1 MKPYNRGRGI
11 KYALGEVSVV
21 TNNTTSYSPRSS
33 LLLLLIFRTATI
45 WARQH
50 LPTLKAKQKQSLTI
64 WLPTQ
69 TQLPKTKMYPRM
81 HYAGYAT
88 KTEQRS
94 GKIISR
100 VSKSSNE
107 TVPVEALHDTRIGL
121 ALFSMQQIRYP
132 KEEISQSK

>member
-1 MKPYNRGRGI
+1 MGSAASTNAKGEAETIADNLAPHADAAAEDEDVPED
-11 KYALGEVSVV
+11 ALCWICHE
-21 TNNTTSYSPRSS
+21 
-33 LLLLLIFRTATI
+33 
-45 WARQH
+45 
-50 LPTLKAKQKQSLTI
+50 
-64 WLPTQ
+64 
-69 TQLPKTKMYPRM
+69 
-81 HYAGYAT
+81 